1 MHKLKPPWAVVTLA
15 IVLCLGWALG
25 DVAAQ
30 ATPAGAWEI
39 EWSPD
44 GERLAI
50 AHLDE
55 NIYVLNVSMNS
66 VQTLRGHSAQAYSV
80 AWSPD
85 GNVLASGGLFDRFV
99 YLWDVPNETIQQ
111 FIYPPGYENGVILDP
126 GVNDI
131 AWSPDGA
138 YLLATS
144 FDTFQFWETG
154 AWTGLEPSRSGT
166 IYDAA
171 WSPDG
176 LLLAVTDI
184 YQLSF
189 FNGHSLVTDNLEND
203 VIESPGD
210 NPEQLSWS
218 SDSQLLA
225 TTDRLD
231 PRVSI
236 WDVPTRTRIAEL
248 NTTGALFTDI
258 VFIGSERVA
267 AITET
272 GTLYILDTA
281 ASVLATIETG
291 VIEARSLAWN
301 PQLQM
306 FAVGGAQTVVNEDGV
321 SGLAFF
327 GLSDILPNAAE
338 HIPPG

>member
-1 MHKLKPPWAVVTLA
+1 MHKLKSPWAVVTIA
-15 IVLCLGWALG
+15 ISLCLGWASG

-50 AHLDE
+50 ADW
-55 NIYVLNVSMNS
+55 NSMVYVVNASGIL
-66 VQTLRGHSAQAYSV
+66 QDTLRGHSRRAVSV
-80 AWSPD
+80 EWSPD
-85 GNVLASGGLFDRFV
+85 GELLATGGTDDRFV
-99 YLWDVPNETIQQ
+99 NLWNGSTGEFTRRVPANIDAL
-111 FIYPPGYENGVILDP
+111 YDGVFNL
-126 GVNDI
+126 

-154 AWTGLEPSRSGT
+154 SWTGLEPSRSGT
-166 IYDAA
+166 INDAA

-189 FNGHSLVTDNLEND
+189 FNGQTLTTDNLEND

-306 FAVGGAQTVVNEDGV
+306 FAVGGAQTVVDEDGV
-321 SGLAFF
+321 AGLPFF
-327 GLSDILPNAAE
+327 ELSDILPNAAE
-338 HIPPG
+338 LTPPG